1 MTCACGREREERRNL
16 AAAPLIEPLLLK
28 PLLPPPPLRHS
39 EAARRVWRRL
49 PPEPQAARPARA
61 AFDLL
66 EAVRPGNLE
75 KSMASEAYWSVGEE
89 GAAAA
94 ELVAP
99 LRMALRVRAAEA
111 VAAPYRIPEHI
122 FKGLNG
128 V

>member
-1 MTCACGREREERRNL
+1 
-16 AAAPLIEPLLLK
+16 
-28 PLLPPPPLRHS
+28 
-39 EAARRVWRRL
+39 V
-49 PPEPQAARPARA
+49 
-61 AFDLL
+61 
-66 EAVRPGNLE
+66 
-75 KSMASEAYWSVGEE
+75 ASEAYWSEE

-111 VAAPYRIPEHI
+111 VAAPYWIPEHI

>member
-1 MTCACGREREERRNL
+1 
-16 AAAPLIEPLLLK
+16 
-28 PLLPPPPLRHS
+28 
-39 EAARRVWRRL
+39 
-49 PPEPQAARPARA
+49 
-61 AFDLL
+61 
-66 EAVRPGNLE
+66 
-75 KSMASEAYWSVGEE
+75 MASEAYWSVGEE

-111 VAAPYRIPEHI
+111 VAVPYRIPEHI

>member
-1 MTCACGREREERRNL
+1 MRARGDGHLGR
-16 AAAPLIEPLLLK
+16 
-28 PLLPPPPLRHS
+28 LRAS
-39 EAARRVWRRL
+39 WRRRVGSG
-49 PPEPQAARPARA
+49 ATCRPDAESGRA
-61 AFDLL
+61 
-66 EAVRPGNLE
+66 PGDATDAQME
-75 KSMASEAYWSVGEE
+75 
-89 GAAAA
+89 AAA